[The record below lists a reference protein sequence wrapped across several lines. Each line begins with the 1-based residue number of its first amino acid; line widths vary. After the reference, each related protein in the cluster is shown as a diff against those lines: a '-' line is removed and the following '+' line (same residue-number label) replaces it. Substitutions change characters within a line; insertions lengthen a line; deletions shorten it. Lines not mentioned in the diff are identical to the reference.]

1 MTHTFYI
8 TTAIDYSNGEPHLG
22 HAYEKLGA
30 DCVARYR
37 RLRGDR
43 VHFVMGM
50 DEHGQKV
57 AQSADEA
64 GVDRTQWVNQIAAQF
79 ASAWSALSISH
90 DDFIRT
96 TEPRHRRA
104 VEALLR
110 RMQKAGYI
118 SQGTYAGY
126 YCVGCEAF
134 KLEKDL
140 DGNGRCPLHPT
151 REIKWVEEE
160 NYFFRIGA
168 FRQRLLD
175 HYAAHPDFVRPASK
189 LNEVRN
195 IVEEWTDDQKL
206 SVTRARL
213 PWGIPWPDD
222 PNHTVYVW
230 IEALMNYLSAAGF
243 PDPCYEELW
252 PADVHVIGPDIV
264 RFHAAFWPA
273 MLMAAGLALPRLVW
287 CHGWINLEGARFSK
301 SAGVR
306 VTLDE
311 IVARHGPDALRYFVL
326 REVPWHGDGSFTWE
340 RFDARYTSD
349 LADGYGNLV
358 SRVLSMILRYLDGTV
373 PPAGNTTP
381 LDRACDET
389 VARYGEAMD
398 AHLLHEGA
406 AAAWQLVARAN
417 AYVEEAAPWALA
429 KQGDTTGL
437 GTVLAAL
444 WRGVT
449 RISLM
454 ASPFLPNKTQITWEA
469 LGHPGSITDARWPAL
484 EHPPAPARTVQKP
497 PPLFPKA
504 GSGRWEVTV

>member
-1 MTHTFYI
+1 MMASKFYI

-64 GVDRTQWVNQIAAQF
+64 GVDRKEWVDRIAGKF
-79 ASAWSALSISH
+79 ASAWSELSISH

-104 VEALLR
+104 VEELLR
-110 RMQKAGYI
+110 RMHRSGYI
-118 SQGTYAGY
+118 APGTYAGY
-126 YCVGCEAF
+126 YCVGCESF

-140 DGNGRCPLHPT
+140 DEHGRCPLHPT
-151 REIKWVEEE
+151 REVKWVEEE

-175 HYAAHPDFVRPASK
+175 HYAANPDFVRPAAK

-195 IVEEWTDDQKL
+195 IVDEWSDDQKL

-222 PNHTVYVW
+222 PDHTVYVW
-230 IEALMNYLSAAGF
+230 IEALMNYVSATGF

-273 MLMAAGLALPRLVW
+273 MLMAAGLPLPRLVW

-340 RFDARYTSD
+340 RFDARYTAD

-358 SRVLSMILRYLDGTV
+358 SRVLSMMVRYLDGEV
-373 PPAGNTTP
+373 PAGGDPTP
-381 LDRACDET
+381 LDQAGDET
-389 VARYGEAMD
+389 VARYRAAMD
-398 AHLLHEGA
+398 AHLLHDGA

-417 AYVEEAAPWALA
+417 GFVEEAAPWSLA
-429 KQGDTTGL
+429 KQGEAAGL
-437 GTVLAAL
+437 QNVLGAL
-444 WRGVT
+444 WRAVT
-449 RISLM
+449 RISVM
-454 ASPFLPNKTQITWEA
+454 ASPFLPNKTQKTWEA
-469 LGHPGSITDARWPAL
+469 LGHDGSITAAGWAAL
-484 EHPPAPARTVQKP
+484 EHPPAPIGPVSKP
-497 PPLFPKA
+497 PPLFPKPEA
-504 GSGRWEVTV
+504 ARES

>member
-1 MTHTFYI
+1 MTGKFYI

-64 GVDRTQWVNQIAAQF
+64 GVDRRAWVDRIAATF
-79 ASAWSALSISH
+79 ASAWSTLAISH

-96 TEPRHRRA
+96 TELRHRRA
-104 VEALLR
+104 VEELLR
-110 RMQKAGYI
+110 RMQQAGYI

-140 DGNGRCPLHPT
+140 DERGRCPLHPT

-175 HYAAHPDFVRPASK
+175 HYAAHPDFVRPTAK

-195 IVEEWTDDQKL
+195 IVEEWTDDQRL

-230 IEALMNYLSAAGF
+230 IEALMNYVSATGF
-243 PDPCYEELW
+243 PDPCYRELW
-252 PADVHVIGPDIV
+252 PADMHVIGPDIV

-273 MLMAAGLALPRLVW
+273 MLMAAGLPLPRLVW

-326 REVPWHGDGSFTWE
+326 REVPWHGDGAFTWE
-340 RFDARYTSD
+340 RFDARYTAD

-358 SRVLSMILRYLDGTV
+358 SRVLAMITRYLEGTV
-373 PPAGNTTP
+373 PPQQGATP
-381 LDRACDET
+381 LDRAGAET
-389 VARYGEAMD
+389 VARYREAMD

-406 AAAWQLVARAN
+406 AAAWQHVAHAN
-417 AYVEEAAPWALA
+417 AFVEEAAPWSLA
-429 KQGDTTGL
+429 KRGETAAL
-437 GTVLAAL
+437 GAALGAL
-444 WRGVT
+444 WRAVT
-449 RISLM
+449 RVSLM
-454 ASPFLPNKTQITWEA
+454 ASPFLPNKTQIAWGA
-469 LGHPGSITDARWPAL
+469 LGHSGSIAAARWPAL
-484 EHPPAPARTVQKP
+484 EHPPPPGGAPSKP
-497 PPLFPKA
+497 PPLFPKPD
-504 GSGRWEVTV
+504 GDSVVTV